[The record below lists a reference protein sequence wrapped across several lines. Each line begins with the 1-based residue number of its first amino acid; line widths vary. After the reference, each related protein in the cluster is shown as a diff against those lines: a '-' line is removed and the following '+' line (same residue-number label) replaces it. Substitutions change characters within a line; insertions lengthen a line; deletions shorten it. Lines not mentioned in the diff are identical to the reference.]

1 MTQSQ
6 PHNNFS
12 DEQLMAFAD
21 GELDDATVMQIEAAM
36 EADDD
41 LVARVAMFIET
52 RSAAHDA
59 LRPMLDE
66 PVPDALLAAV
76 QGMVARHEQE
86 KQQKSAPQTELAQSD
101 KAGKK
106 EAEII
111 AFRSKPRKVFFAAN
125 WSSAA
130 AAMILAAITGLGGY
144 VMGLGTTQNSASSA
158 ITLASL
164 TAPKVQQQLQNTPSG
179 EIIALD
185 REKSTM
191 QITASFRDGQN
202 QLCREFSL
210 SGSDKS
216 GYVAVSCY
224 HQDAWQL
231 RFALASQQDTESYIP
246 ASAQET
252 VDVYLQSIS
261 AGAPLSAEEEKAAL
275 KP

>member
-21 GELDDATVMQIEAAM
+21 GELDDATMAQIEVAM
-36 EADDD
+36 EEDDD
-41 LVARVAMFIET
+41 LVARVALFMET
-52 RSAAHDA
+52 RSAAQDA

-66 PVPDALLAAV
+66 PVPEALLAAV
-76 QGMVARHEQE
+76 HGMVASHEQE
-86 KQQKSAPQTELAQSD
+86 KQKKSATESTIVSTTEPD
-101 KAGKK
+101 KS
-106 EAEII
+106 AEII
-111 AFRSKPRKVFFAAN
+111 PFQNKPGKIFFAAN

-130 AAMILAAITGLGGY
+130 AAMLLAAITGFGGY
-144 VMGLGTTQNSASSA
+144 FIGQGSVKNDAASK

-164 TAPKVQQQLQNTPSG
+164 TTPDVIQQLQNTASG
-179 EIIALD
+179 QTVTLNGQS
-185 REKSTM
+185 STM

-210 SGSDKS
+210 SDADKS

-224 HQDAWQL
+224 QQDAWQL
-231 RFALASQQDTESYIP
+231 RFALASQQDTESFIP

-252 VDVYLQSIS
+252 VDVYLQSIH
-261 AGAPLSAEEEKAAL
+261 AGAPLSADEEKVAL
-275 KP
+275 KH